1 MNHFTSNHQNR
12 LIKWLVLLVSIL
24 TVYAASLATISV
36 FNSPRLGYVNS
47 STLLEKYPPAI
58 SAREKIKKQT
68 EEWQQN
74 LKALELELGQLNQDL
89 IENNQEWDKATRKSK
104 QEDFAKRQ
112 KEFLR
117 YNHVVKEKAAK
128 LEQELMQP
136 VLDELNHC
144 MKEFGDEH
152 GYDLIFG
159 TVTGG
164 NILYAQRAVDLTDQI
179 LTYISKKG

>member
-1 MNHFTSNHQNR
+1 MNQSISNPQNR
-12 LIKWLVLLVSIL
+12 LIKWLVLLVAVL

-47 STLLEKYPPAI
+47 SALMEKYPAAI
-58 SAREKIKKQT
+58 AAREKIKKQT

-74 LKALELELGQLNQDL
+74 LKTLEQELGQLNQAL
-89 IENNQEWDKATRKSK
+89 LEKNSERNKAARKSQ
-104 QEDFAKRQ
+104 QEDFVKRQ

-117 YNHVVKEKAAK
+117 YSRTVTEKAAQ
-128 LEQELMQP
+128 LERQLMQP
-136 VLDELNHC
+136 ILDELNRH
-144 MKEFGDEH
+144 MKAFGDEH

-164 NILYAQRAVDLTDQI
+164 NILYAQHAADLTEQV
-179 LTYISKKG
+179 LTYIGKKS